1 MSKKALIVAGVLA
14 VVSLHSA
21 FAFQVKETARYFNGP
36 TINAVTST
44 TAKLSLS
51 ELVLGDLTSEEKQ
64 GVYFQYYE
72 TDLVC
77 IAIYPTPEYCLP
89 KKTEVG
95 KTDITITNLKPNTSY
110 TAVYKR
116 DNTIRCITTPCPEN
130 GYESLS
136 VQFKTLPNGST
147 GEISKDTPSGTKR
160 VTGNL
165 SIRSRGEQ
173 VTTLQS
179 ILIQKG
185 YLTGE
190 PTGYFGVVTLK
201 AVKEFQRANNI
212 PPTGFVGPLTRA
224 LLVKIQD
231 VAPVAVETFEGVV
244 TAYSTACFAD
254 GECSITVDGKKVV
267 TTIGWSQATVGKVTG
282 IPDFGSIEKY
292 VGSRAKVYAK
302 KTEDGY
308 TLYGSEDYYIHVLGA
323 SSSKL
328 PAGSATPGAVS
339 SLHGITWVWNKTL
352 VDGVNQVTPE
362 KKGVFT
368 LKLNEDGTLSG
379 TTDCNSYFGTY
390 KVGSDGVVSF
400 GALGLTRM
408 ACENSQESVFTSYL
422 QGVSS
427 YNLGLDGVLTLK
439 NGITVSYFTK

>member
-201 AVKEFQRANNI
+201 AVKEFQRA
-212 PPTGFVGPLTRA
+212 FLGP
-224 LLVKIQD
+224 
-231 VAPVAVETFEGVV
+231 
-244 TAYSTACFAD
+244 
-254 GECSITVDGKKVV
+254 
-267 TTIGWSQATVGKVTG
+267 
-282 IPDFGSIEKY
+282 
-292 VGSRAKVYAK
+292 
-302 KTEDGY
+302 
-308 TLYGSEDYYIHVLGA
+308 
-323 SSSKL
+323 
-328 PAGSATPGAVS
+328 
-339 SLHGITWVWNKTL
+339 
-352 VDGVNQVTPE
+352 
-362 KKGVFT
+362 
-368 LKLNEDGTLSG
+368 
-379 TTDCNSYFGTY
+379 
-390 KVGSDGVVSF
+390 
-400 GALGLTRM
+400 
-408 ACENSQESVFTSYL
+408 
-422 QGVSS
+422 
-427 YNLGLDGVLTLK
+427 
-439 NGITVSYFTK
+439 